1 MQASESE
8 QVCTCT
14 SCLAD
19 CSGHTQ
25 LTPATSWDIYVFIPW
40 PPGGSF
46 RRETTVN
53 VQGMFAVFMV
63 LIFIF

>member
-8 QVCTCT
+8 QECICT

-19 CSGHTQ
+19 CSDHTQ
-25 LTPATSWDIYVFIPW
+25 LTPSTSWDIYVFIPW
-40 PPGGSF
+40 PPGSSF
-46 RRETTVN
+46 RRATTVN
-53 VQGMFAVFMV
+53 VQGMFAGSMV